1 MLRILA
7 AFIFFTRLPFW
18 RLAEVPSEY
27 FKNVVSRWALVGWLT
42 AGLSVIVFYTVSLI
56 LPASVAVLL
65 AIVTRLLI
73 TGCLH
78 EDGLADFFDGFGGG
92 TSRERILSIMK
103 DSHIGSY
110 GVIGLILYFALLYTL
125 LSSLPLTLAGSAI
138 LAGDPFSKGV
148 AGMIINRLPYARK
161 EEEAKNKTVY
171 SRMTTGEYT
180 CCLFSALIPMFWLP
194 EPVYLLAGLLP
205 VLVFYFLTSLMKK
218 KIQGYTGDCCGAT
231 FLLCE
236 LSFYLGIAVIYIA
249 ASRVSGQLWCCAPT
263 IFQSRENRRRSA
275 YDR

>member
-42 AGLSVIVFYTVSLI
+42 AGISVIVLYASSLI
-56 LPASVAVLL
+56 LPVSVAILL
-65 AIVTRLLI
+65 AIVTRLLL

-110 GVIGLILYFALLYTL
+110 GVIGLILYFGLLYTL
-125 LSSLPLTLAGSAI
+125 LSSLPLAIAGSAI

-148 AGMIINRLPYARK
+148 SSMIINRLPYARK
-161 EEEAKNKTVY
+161 EEEAKNKMVY
-171 SRMTTGEYT
+171 SRMTTGEYIFS
-180 CCLFSALIPMFWLP
+180 LFSALLPLYWLP
-194 EPVYLLAGLLP
+194 KPVYFLAALLP
-205 VLVFYFLTSLMKK
+205 ILIFYLLTTFMKK

-236 LSFYLGIAVIYIA
+236 LSFYLGIAVIYTTRI
-249 ASRVSGQLWCCAPT
+249 
-263 IFQSRENRRRSA
+263 
-275 YDR
+275 

>member
-18 RLAEVPSEY
+18 RLAEVPAAY
-27 FKNVVSRWALVGWLT
+27 FKNIVSHWALVGWLT
-42 AGLSVIVFYTVSLI
+42 AGMSVLTLYATSLCLS
-56 LPASVAVLL
+56 ASVAVLL
-65 AIVTRLLI
+65 AILTRLLL

-110 GVIGLILYFALLYTL
+110 GVIGLIFYFALLHTL
-125 LSSLPLTLAGSAI
+125 LSSLPVEWAGYAI
-138 LAGDPFSKGV
+138 LAGDPFSKCV
-148 AGMIINRLPYARK
+148 SGMIINRLPYARK

-171 SRMTTGEYT
+171 SRMTPREYA
-180 CCLFSALIPMFWLP
+180 FSFLC
-194 EPVYLLAGLLP
+194 GLLP
-205 VLVFYFLTSLMKK
+205 LLWLPRPIYLWACLFPVGAWYLLTSLMKR
-218 KIQGYTGDCCGAT
+218 KIQGYTGDCCGAI

-236 LSFYLGIAVIYIA
+236 LSFYLGFTLIYQIA
-249 ASRVSGQLWCCAPT
+249 
-263 IFQSRENRRRSA
+263 
-275 YDR
+275 

>member
-42 AGLSVIVFYTVSLI
+42 AGLSVIV
-56 LPASVAVLL
+56 
-65 AIVTRLLI
+65 
-73 TGCLH
+73 
-78 EDGLADFFDGFGGG
+78 LADFFDGFGGG

-171 SRMTTGEYT
+171 SRMTTSEYT

-236 LSFYLGIAVIYIA
+236 LSFYLGIAVIYT
-249 ASRVSGQLWCCAPT
+249 T
-263 IFQSRENRRRSA
+263 II
-275 YDR
+275 

>member
-1 MLRILA
+1 MRRG
-7 AFIFFTRLPFW
+7 FPMSGRTRLVDCAEGKTIQGNSDEAGNHDGMSELRQADQRGRFAVPGR
-18 RLAEVPSEY
+18 RL
-27 FKNVVSRWALVGWLT
+27 FRRL
-42 AGLSVIVFYTVSLI
+42 
-56 LPASVAVLL
+56 
-65 AIVTRLLI
+65 TRLLI

-171 SRMTTGEYT
+171 SRMTTSEYT

-236 LSFYLGIAVIYIA
+236 LSFYLGIAVIYT
-249 ASRVSGQLWCCAPT
+249 T
-263 IFQSRENRRRSA
+263 II
-275 YDR
+275 